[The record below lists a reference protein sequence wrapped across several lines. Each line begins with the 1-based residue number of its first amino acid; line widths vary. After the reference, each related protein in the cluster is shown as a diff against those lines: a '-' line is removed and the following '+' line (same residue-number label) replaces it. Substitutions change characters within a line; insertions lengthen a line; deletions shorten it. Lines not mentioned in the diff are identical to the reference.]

1 MISVNEKQEQS
12 DKLTCTIK
20 LKGGEYSFDVYYAR
34 DPARTPLLITV
45 PLAMGKF
52 SMELIR

>member
-1 MISVNEKQEQS
+1 
-12 DKLTCTIK
+12 

-34 DPARTPLLITV
+34 DAARTPLLITA